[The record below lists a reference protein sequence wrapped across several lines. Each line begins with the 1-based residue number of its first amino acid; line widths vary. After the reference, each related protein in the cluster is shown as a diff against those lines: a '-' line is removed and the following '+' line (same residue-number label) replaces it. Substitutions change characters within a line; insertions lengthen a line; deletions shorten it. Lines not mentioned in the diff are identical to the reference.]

1 MAQQENTSAIPQSA
15 AADNNTNATA
25 AAATRGSETTIDD
38 TSIPEFGSRR
48 HTEDDISTAHST
60 ILNEKIDNNNKSNW
74 FSYLWGDIYAKDDP
88 NQYSQKKKN
97 VIIFLVALGGLCGP
111 LSSMMYMPGLLA
123 VAADLNTTTSAVNG
137 TISAF
142 VVFMGISVSL
152 QNCCETTHPNF
163 FYFSFFSRS
172 FGPPLVIATVEKE
185 CI

>member
-1 MAQQENTSAIPQSA
+1 MTQQENTSTILQSV
-15 AADNNTNATA
+15 AADDSTNA
-25 AAATRGSETTIDD
+25 AAARGSGTTVNDS
-38 TSIPEFGSRR
+38 SIPELGSRR
-48 HTEDDISTAHST
+48 QLEDDISSAHTT

-111 LSSMMYMPGLLA
+111 LSSMMYMPGILA

-152 QNCCETTHPNF
+152 QTFIVKQSILIF
-163 FYFSFFSRS
+163 FICSHS
-172 FGPPLVIATVEKE
+172 FGPPLVIAMVEKE